1 MHGASV
7 IASID
12 LAWPD
17 LRIGVEATSAQWHT
31 GPRRGSIGSEAT

>member
-1 MHGASV
+1 MNGASL

-17 LRIGVEATSAQWHT
+17 LRIGVEATSAQLAHRT
-31 GPRRGSIGSEAT
+31 SARTKGSEAT